1 MIRLLENGDVPAA
14 ELQQNHYLKKKSFH
28 KKRHHKA
35 WFDSLSFQKSKERSQ
50 PRSIQSLPYYIES
63 EERCGR
69 LLRASR
75 DILAGEVIFTDL
87 QGVVGPRPAETP
99 HPVCLTCYR
108 RLSRLSYR
116 CQHCGWPLCSYSCG
130 KEDNSLH
137 ARECSFFRSHR
148 RRYVWEWPEITLII
162 I

>member
-1 MIRLLENGDVPAA
+1 MKNNLFN
-14 ELQQNHYLKKKSFH
+14 
-28 KKRHHKA
+28 KKRHHIASYKTIIGRC
-35 WFDSLSFQKSKERSQ
+35 FDSISFQKSKDSSEPGSTPSQ
-50 PRSIQSLPYYIES
+50 KCFFSPCKEEGPHLVHHDFLPYNIES

-69 LLRASR
+69 LLRASH

-87 QGVVGPRPAETP
+87 QGLVGPRPAETP

-116 CQHCGWPLCSYSCG
+116 CQHCGWPLCSYYCS
-130 KEDNSLH
+130 KDNNSLH

-148 RRYVWEWPEITLII
+148 RRYA
-162 I
+162 